1 MKPWLSVP
9 DMPANGAELTGDAD
23 VVVVGVVVVVV
34 VVADEDVAD
43 GVTVSVV
50 VTGGGAASVVCG
62 CDPLLRFPKISID
75 ASTTAAPNST
85 ITAAANATCDFPN
98 LRERGGAGGGVGA
111 SGGGGYGVYPVPAG
125 FS

>member
-23 VVVVGVVVVVV
+23 VVVVGVVVVV
-34 VVADEDVAD
+34 AGDDDVAD

-50 VTGGGAASVVCG
+50 VTGGGTASVVCG
-62 CDPLLRFPKISID
+62 CVPLFRFPKISID

-85 ITAAANATCDFPN
+85 ITDAASATCDFPN
-98 LRERGGAGGGVGA
+98 LRERGCAGGGVGT